1 VQPEFLETRMNA
13 PFLRQL
19 AERTGGAFLSQET
32 FGRIV
37 ELLARQPSFVSREE
51 MDATEHNMR
60 NHPLLV
66 AAIIL
71 LLAMEWFLRKR
82 SGMI

>member
-13 PFLRQL
+13 SLLRQL
-19 AERTGGAFLSQET
+19 AERTGGTFLIEET

-37 ELLARQPSFVSREE
+37 KLLAQQSSFVPTEE
-51 MDATEHNMR
+51 TDAAEYNVR
-60 NHPLLV
+60 NRPLLV
-66 AAIIL
+66 AAIML